1 MTASAPLATE
11 TQTESGLGPL
21 FIPARV
27 YARWLIVIVAI
38 TFIFRTWLGAR
49 GSFTGDDFEFRSM
62 ISGPLSWDVLF
73 TGHNGHLNPVGLLL
87 QWLTQRVFPG
97 MYVPLMTISAALV
110 AVAQAFV
117 GLWARTVFGPRLIGL
132 FVAGFTGLSLMGLE
146 LATWWSVALY
156 AAPLLAFTA
165 ILIWTSTRYFL
176 GRTSLH
182 LPLTVFA
189 LCLLSSSKAVLLP
202 LLIISLAAAY
212 PLGVKSPLGFRRALS
227 TYRRLWAG
235 TSALMGIYLIIF
247 TLRRGPIATSDPSPV
262 QVWDFVWRL
271 IESTVVPTI
280 WGGPWRWGVAPM
292 GFHTSPSTPA
302 ILVSLAGVITLL
314 TIVAILVVRPLVWR
328 MLLGS
333 GLYIL
338 SSSLLVAV
346 GRAGSPL
353 GAPVLRY
360 TFDFVLPIVLVLSLG
375 LAATRWESGPRTR
388 SAAGLMRWRTAH
400 PRLAR
405 IAVTCLIGLWLMST
419 TVSYL
424 RPWQVLPNVSMK
436 TWVDRVRTSYPEVG
450 SGLLEQPAP
459 AAVVFLPTPLNTFLA
474 GDPDAPA
481 ETDFVTDRLL
491 GYDGQGQLITQSVQ
505 GVRSVLPE
513 EHCAVRS
520 ANTQPATVG
529 LEATVPAGRHTVVL
543 EYLLSTASRTS
554 VALDTTATEGLL
566 PPGARRAFF
575 VVEGGGDNVRVTT
588 SNPAAT
594 LCVLSVTVGA
604 IVPGPPVHE
613 SGE

>member
-1 MTASAPLATE
+1 VTASTPLATE
-11 TQTESGLGPL
+11 TQTESDIEPPSLSER
-21 FIPARV
+21 IYV
-27 YARWLIVIVAI
+27 RWLIVIVTI
-38 TFIFRTWLGAR
+38 TFRTWLGAR

-62 ISGPLSWDVLF
+62 TSGPLSWDVLF

-117 GLWARTVFGPRLIGL
+117 GMWARIIFGPRWIGL
-132 FVAGFTGLSLMGLE
+132 FAAGFTGLSLMGLE

-165 ILIWTSTRYFL
+165 ILIWASTRYFL
-176 GRTSLH
+176 SQTSLH
-182 LPLTVFA
+182 LPLTVSA

-202 LLIISLAAAY
+202 LLILSLAAAY
-212 PLGVKSPLGFRRALS
+212 PLGVQSPLGFRRALS
-227 TYRRLWAG
+227 VHRRLWAG
-235 TSALMGIYLIIF
+235 MSALLVLYLIVF
-247 TLRRGPIATSDPSPV
+247 ALRRGPIVTADPSPE

-271 IESTVVPTI
+271 IHSTVLPTL
-280 WGGPWRWGVAPM
+280 WGGPWNWGVAPM
-292 GFHTSPSTPA
+292 GFHTSPNTPA

-314 TIVAILVVRPLVWR
+314 AIVAILVVRPLVWR

-333 GLYIL
+333 GLYVL

-346 GRAGSPL
+346 GRAGSPF

-388 SAAGLMRWRTAH
+388 SAAGLMRWRTLH

-405 IAVTCLIGLWLMST
+405 IAVTCLIGLWLIST

-436 TWVDRVRTSYPEVG
+436 TWVDTVRTSYPEVG
-450 SGLLEQPAP
+450 SGLLEQSAPAP
-459 AAVVFLPTPLNTFLA
+459 VAFLPTPLNTFLA

-491 GYDGQGQLITQSVQ
+491 GYDDQGRLISQNVL
-505 GVRSVLPE
+505 GVRSVPPE
-513 EHCAVRS
+513 EDCADRS
-520 ANTQPATVG
+520 ADAQPATVD
-529 LEATVPAGRHTVVL
+529 LEDTVPAGRHTVVL

-554 VALDTTATEGLL
+554 VALDSTATEGLL

-575 VVEGGGDNVRVTT
+575 VVEGGGANVRVTT
-588 SNPAAT
+588 TNPAAT